1 MIMPKA
7 NPGLTSNLVKV
18 ESVSHPF
25 VIFFHNSTP
34 KTLTGSKEHRY
45 STPSLSLKPIA
56 PAIYLREIKHYQI
69 PDTQPLTPQ

>member
-34 KTLTGSKEHRY
+34 KNLAGSREHH
-45 STPSLSLKPIA
+45 P
-56 PAIYLREIKHYQI
+56 
-69 PDTQPLTPQ
+69 PQKYCVFERGICD